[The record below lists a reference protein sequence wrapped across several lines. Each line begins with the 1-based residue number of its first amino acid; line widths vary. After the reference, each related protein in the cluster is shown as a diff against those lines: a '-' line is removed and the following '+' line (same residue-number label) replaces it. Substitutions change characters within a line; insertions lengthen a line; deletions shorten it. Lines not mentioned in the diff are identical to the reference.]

1 MRLLLS
7 WAINVVAFFVATLV
21 VSGIHVDDRFGVYLI
36 AGAVFGVVNT
46 LVKPIVKLFSL
57 PLIFLTV
64 GIALFFINLLMLYIT
79 SWLVAGFSISS
90 FGAAIA
96 ATIIIWAVNMVLRG
110 VLDLTDRGRK
120 SD

>member
-1 MRLLLS
+1 VVRLVIS
-7 WAINVVAFFVATLV
+7 WGINVVAFVVATLA
-21 VSGIHVDDRFGVYLI
+21 VSGIEIDDRLGVYLI

-79 SWLVAGFSISS
+79 SWVVDGFSISS

-96 ATIIIWAVNMVLRG
+96 ATIIIWAVNMVLRA
-110 VLDLTDRGRK
+110 VLDLTDRGNT
-120 SD
+120 S